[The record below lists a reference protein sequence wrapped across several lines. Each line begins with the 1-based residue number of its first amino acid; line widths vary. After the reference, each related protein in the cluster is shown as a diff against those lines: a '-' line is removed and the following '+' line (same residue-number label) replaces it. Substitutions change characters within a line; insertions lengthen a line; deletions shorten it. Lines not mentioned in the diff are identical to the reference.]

1 MTSNIDTFI
10 NNAKKR
16 ISNNLKK
23 SGYCENLGQAELR
36 TAHDIIFKEQFDNME
51 KYKKDLQKVKAF
63 SDWIDNL

>member
-16 ISNNLKK
+16 ILNNLKTC
-23 SGYCENLGQAELR
+23 GYLENLGQSDLR
-36 TAHDIIFKEQFDNME
+36 KAREIIFDEQFNDIE